1 MAKQSVFVVHKW
13 KKFRIIIT
21 AAGKAKLR
29 KLSYCWQGQLLKLI
43 LHEWINFQI
52 NTPAANNAIKLMAVQ
67 MQPKLTN
74 KQTKNQHHT
83 FFPGERHTPLFPNPP
98 CSLDSVNCYNIT
110 TFFHNLLFYNF
121 TSNTNHALVLMQ
133 AILTLPCSTTVPHNV
148 SVFYNYNSHATLI
161 LTTNTAFDPVLQCE
175 WEGIQFYYYPIN
187 TIFCVNDTNVSY
199 HPQ

>member
-1 MAKQSVFVVHKW
+1 MVARGLSGIRESGYHCLMMKLRMQQQLRSCRPRMKWIQWQSKVSLLFHKW
-13 KKFRIIIT
+13 KKFWIIIT

-29 KLSYCWQGQLLKLI
+29 KLSYCWQGQLLQLI
-43 LHEWINFQI
+43 LHEWINSQI

-110 TFFHNLLFYNF
+110 TFFHDLLLYNF

-133 AILTLPCSTTVPHNV
+133 AILTLPCSMTVP
-148 SVFYNYNSHATLI
+148 
-161 LTTNTAFDPVLQCE
+161 
-175 WEGIQFYYYPIN
+175 
-187 TIFCVNDTNVSY
+187 
-199 HPQ
+199 